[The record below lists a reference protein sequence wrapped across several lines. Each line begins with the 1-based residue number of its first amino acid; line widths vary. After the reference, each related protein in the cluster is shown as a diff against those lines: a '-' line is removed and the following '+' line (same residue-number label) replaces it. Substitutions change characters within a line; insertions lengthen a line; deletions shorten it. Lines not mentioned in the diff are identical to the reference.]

1 MADIEFSYSGNNEY
15 EIKYKGKVAGIFRL
29 YENPDFSYAG
39 IKLIRFLGYIWLEP
53 EFRRLGILCSVVRE
67 FNIKSLMVDDIDNI
81 PVKTLIDIYN
91 RLGFRL
97 IEGSER
103 FMIRD

>member
-1 MADIEFSYSGNNEY
+1 MIEFIGYSGSNKY
-15 EIKYKGKVAGIFRL
+15 EIRYDGKVAGVFRL
-29 YENPDFSYAG
+29 YEDPGFNYAG
-39 IKLIRFLGYIWLEP
+39 IKLTRFLGYIRLEP
-53 EFRRLGILCSVVRE
+53 KFRRLGILRYIIKE
-67 FNIKSLMVDDIDNI
+67 FNIKSLMVDDIDDI
-81 PVKTLIDIYN
+81 PLDVLIRIYG

>member
-1 MADIEFSYSGNNEY
+1 MIEFISYSGSNEY
-15 EIKYKGKVAGIFRL
+15 EIRYDGKVAGVFRL
-29 YENPDFSYAG
+29 YEDPDFSYAG
-39 IKLIRFLGYIWLEP
+39 IKLTRFLGYIRLEP
-53 EFRRLGILCSVVRE
+53 KFRRLGILCYIIKE
-67 FNIKSLMVDDIDNI
+67 FNIKSLMVDDIDDI
-81 PVKTLIDIYN
+81 TIKTLIDIYS